1 MSSEKFD
8 RVQFGVGLVVILN
21 QNRILPTVFN
31 IDPPSSVGYDGN
43 PFIRF

>member
-8 RVQFGVGLVVILN
+8 RVQFGVGLVISLN
-21 QNRILPTVFN
+21 QNGILPTVCN
-31 IDPPSSVGYDGN
+31 VGPPSSVGYDGN